1 MAPTNYFSR
10 LFGKSP
16 VSPLQRHM
24 EKVCACVTLLVPF
37 FEAVLAEDWEKVR
50 DLQGEIAKRESEA
63 DDLKHELRLQLP
75 KGMMLAMS
83 RRDLL
88 EVLTMQ
94 DKLANKAKDIAGLI
108 TGRQM
113 VFPEPVGKLMLE
125 FVKRSVDAALQ
136 AQKAINELDEL
147 VETGFR
153 GHEVEIV
160 ESMLE
165 ELDRIE
171 SDTDDIQ
178 VKVRAEL
185 FKLEDSWPA
194 VKVIF
199 IYQIIDWV
207 GNLGDRAQR
216 VGSRLQLMLAR

>member
-1 MAPTNYFSR
+1 MTPTNYFSR

-24 EKVCACVTLLVPF
+24 ERVCACISQLRPF
-37 FEAVLAEDWEKVR
+37 FEAVLAEDWDRVAE
-50 DLQGEIAKRESEA
+50 LQGEIARLEGEA
-63 DDLKHELRLQLP
+63 DDIKHELRRQLP

-88 EVLTMQ
+88 DVLTMQ
-94 DKLANKAKDIAGLI
+94 DKIANRAKDVAGLI
-108 TGRQM
+108 LGRKM
-113 VFPEPVGKLMLE
+113 VFPQPVGDLMLE
-125 FVKRSVDAALQ
+125 FVNRSVDAALQ

-171 SDTDDIQ
+171 GETDDIQ
-178 VKVRAEL
+178 VRVRAEL

-199 IYQIIDWV
+199 LYQIIDWV